1 MSSINAQLGTSGSIL
16 YNMTK
21 ASIESAVKSLC
32 VDLADQ
38 QITVNGIAPGF
49 IKTRMSVL
57 ADGTDEFENNDF
69 KEIYLKQKKLPIGRH
84 GEPQDIANVAVFL
97 ASPLANYINGQ
108 IINVDGGVTS
118 TF

>member
-1 MSSINAQLGTSGSIL
+1 
-16 YNMTK
+16 
-21 ASIESAVKSLC
+21 
-32 VDLADQ
+32 
-38 QITVNGIAPGF
+38 
-49 IKTRMSVL
+49 
-57 ADGTDEFENNDF
+57 
-69 KEIYLKQKKLPIGRH
+69 LKQKKLPIGRH